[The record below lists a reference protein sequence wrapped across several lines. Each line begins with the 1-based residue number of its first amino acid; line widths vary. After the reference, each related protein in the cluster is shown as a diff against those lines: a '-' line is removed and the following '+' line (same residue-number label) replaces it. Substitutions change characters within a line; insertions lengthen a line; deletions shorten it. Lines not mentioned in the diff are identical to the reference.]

1 MAATLYDMRITAAA
15 ALLALTLGAAPAPP
29 PAAAPDAIPHDIAL
43 FLDALSHSGKRRVTL
58 RAEALGTRFFIEEP
72 AGVTVYAWSG
82 GQYKKDA
89 FLAGATLA
97 KAVAKY
103 R

>member
-1 MAATLYDMRITAAA
+1 V
-15 ALLALTLGAAPAPP
+15 LTLGASAPP
-29 PAAAPDAIPHDIAL
+29 PKSAAPDAIPHNVAL
-43 FLDALSHSGKRRVTL
+43 FLDALSNAGKRKVTL
-58 RAEALGTRFFIEEP
+58 RAEAIGKRFFIEEP
-72 AGVTVYAWSG
+72 AGVTVYTWDG
-82 GQYKKDA
+82 RDGYKKDA